1 VVLVTGAVVVVLVK
15 VKEVSCCMSDAVVS
29 QPVARQPRDR
39 RPEELDE
46 VVAQLNNLGGLGLI
60 SGSRDDHQRMVEPAG
75 RS

>member
-1 VVLVTGAVVVVLVK
+1 
-15 VKEVSCCMSDAVVS
+15 MSDAVVS